1 MHFSERLPAHLLPVT
16 PVYFF
21 FAFQFIQVYFQIAF
35 ANVQDMDFE
44 ALWIIKMSI
53 VLFGSSSIQSEKS
66 ADTRLMCLLLSL
78 PTLYT
83 RLEFLKYFQI

>member
-1 MHFSERLPAHLLPVT
+1 
-16 PVYFF
+16 
-21 FAFQFIQVYFQIAF
+21 
-35 ANVQDMDFE
+35 MDFE

-66 ADTRLMCLLLSL
+66 ADSVFTFSL

-83 RLEFLKYFQI
+83 RLESLK